1 MPNPKQSTSLTRCP
15 WCERSELEKAYHDTE
30 WGVPVH
36 DDRLLFEMLIL
47 EGCQAGL
54 SWTTVLQKRG
64 NYQEV
69 YKNFELGKVAK
80 LTDAYLEKQL
90 QNEGIVR
97 NRLKVF
103 GARTNARAFMAVQ
116 KEFNSFDR
124 YLWQFVNGKPLQPNH
139 ATIKTVPAST
149 PHSDALSKDLKKRG
163 FTFVGTTIMYAFMQ
177 AVGLTN
183 DHITACHRHAAVAKL
198 K

>member
-1 MPNPKQSTSLTRCP
+1 MSKEKTRCP
-15 WCERSELEKAYHDTE
+15 WCEHNELEKAYHDAE

-36 DDRLLFEMLIL
+36 DDRLLFEYLIL

-54 SWTTVLQKRG
+54 SWTTVLQKRA
-64 NYQEV
+64 NYQEA
-69 YKNFELGKVAK
+69 YKNFEPDKVAR

-103 GARTNARAFMAVQ
+103 GARTNAKAFLAVQ
-116 KEFNSFDR
+116 KEFSSFDK
-124 YLWQFVNGKPLQPNH
+124 YLWPFVNGKPLQPNH
-139 ATIKTVPAST
+139 ATTKTVPAST
-149 PHSDALSKDLKKRG
+149 PVSDALSKDLKKRG

-183 DHITACHRHAAVAKL
+183 DHLTTCYRHKVVCKL
-198 K
+198 E